1 MFKLFLKGVIVSV
14 VLLSTFV
21 FTLNVDAS
29 GRNYILFNTSNNNVN
44 TTDVV
49 SALRNDLLSI
59 NYDSDGIVNI
69 IAPTYYTSPEKAN
82 KKREIAAK
90 EGRTDYYN
98 ISDDVAIAELKKDS
112 IHKTPY
118 QENFQYVKDNL
129 DSIITNLINKDKER
143 ASTASRDN
151 QFYID
156 LISNNREAFLVGLT
170 YINTMYDFNF
180 GNINLKDNILYNA
193 NSYGNDVDVLNLI
206 INLGKMQGNYYLFN
220 RNVEVFNRYLANHFN
235 SQNLVDFIE
244 KNRAKYLPDTTTKEW
259 FKNTSKAIIVETNSE
274 ELNSEDV
281 SLYNKLAND
290 TNLQHHILP
299 LLTVPE
305 NTLFAISN
313 ITSITYGNVDSYV
326 DAGLKLD
333 ASYTQKIDEFKLKLE
348 NAANA
353 QRRFIDTWLRIAKPE
368 DKNDLI
374 SNRVVIDTFRRY
386 SSNAGEQ
393 ASLQWSKEFGTD
405 AISGVKYFF
414 TPLKYYDIYRFIDG
428 QADGSGFRMFNAK
441 ILDERGISTY
451 SHEMTHLLEE
461 NVWLNN
467 NSTRDGLEVEFYA
480 AGLYESYYLDKP
492 LFSLNMMYERN
503 VNGFHNANPERFT
516 NAEDLKQYM
525 SNLLD
530 VLYTLDY
537 LEGEVLLSKSTQEKQ
552 KWFNVIEQVDDTAKR
567 SPATSS
573 TNAVHKEDSVRRITE
588 SEANSLT
595 DFNSLIDN
603 NIIAFRY
610 EVNGR
615 DNTGLVKSNGY
626 YTIPY
631 FSPIYAAP
639 TNDKGVSGD
648 ILSKKY
654 AFELLGEYGYFE
666 GMVPFISN
674 QYKAEA
680 EASGNLISDSF
691 LINKISSQIYTDMAS
706 FKKAMFEKRINKLN
720 DIKEISINYNGST
733 RTITNSDDLKNI
745 IKEAIEADLTNS
757 TNFLDTYSRNM
768 PEKTEIEKVK
778 AEIFKAY
785 KNLTNDFRNE
795 IYEVKN
801 TSNTIY
807 VTKGDENSK
816 LGDGSEQNPY
826 QSLSF
831 ALEKAKDG
839 DTIILVDDI
848 VYRGDG
854 IFTIDKAVTI
864 DGNNHKINFRGLNLE
879 TLADVK
885 FSDLT
890 LNMIPNGSDTP
901 KIYASG
907 NSVTFENVSTLISP
921 SQSGL
926 RPMIIGGAKDEST
939 TSGNKTVINILG
951 GSSETR
957 FNKIVAGNEFAD
969 SDIPVEINIDS
980 DFAKVDNGISLGGLN
995 GNQTHSKVVLISNS
1009 KEIKKIDGE
1018 NSIDNSVE
1026 LKKNNIYGVSLNNVI
1041 DFTLSD
1047 NAKVVLNN
1055 DFTGVYNNLTVSNGT
1070 QLKIDTSGNVS
1081 VNNISGGGEIVISPN
1096 TNIKVLGNIESDVNV
1111 KINGLGF
1118 NFDSKINNV
1127 YVDVA
1132 KEIKGN
1138 LSVDI
1143 ANSSG
1148 GYYIEKVNNKYILK
1162 VQIPDV
1168 RVTIN
1173 DLTNANSK
1181 QEIVTVVNSSNNPI
1195 DYFEH
1200 MVEEISNNGFVGVFT
1215 NTSGVQTVKDSKNNL
1230 LEVIFDVKKVGKLII
1245 DGNETNY
1252 SISVDENKNQ
1262 IVKYRVDKVD
1272 NKVYVFKDSSQEF
1285 PLDNYNKDIV
1295 LDGDLRF
1302 SNIELI
1308 SKDTTNTK
1316 IEVVVPNQKVRVDNI
1331 DQLSESEIAQIKTN
1345 IINANASL
1353 SLSVDNISFDAT
1365 SGNFVVSVD
1374 GKDPVNIQ
1382 KDRLVELK
1390 PELNIQNIEKVFVN
1404 DINSLSANEIDE
1416 IKTRLKN
1423 ANSDL
1428 NLLDSEI
1435 NISNTG
1441 VIVISKDGYLSKTIS
1456 PDLVVIQKEQ
1466 ITINVPTSKV
1476 QVTDKTNLTAEEIN
1490 SIKQAIKNSNP
1501 ELNLLDENILVDQ
1514 AANSVVVSLA
1524 NKLPANISL
1533 DNLIEEKVVLEKD
1546 RYNPVGNNITV
1557 ETNSVVNA
1565 QDLISNKEQLPD
1577 NAVYKLVNEVNTT
1590 TEGNVNVNVIVEY
1603 SDGSSEVVFA
1613 SVTVVAPAKKAILHP
1628 ATVSDGAVEYMT
1640 NADLEA
1646 IKNDVLN
1653 KVVVSQDAGNIDKQV
1668 IGTIPSEKGTF
1679 KIEVKVTYDDASF
1692 MSVYV
1697 DAIVKE
1703 VPVVIS
1709 DAQKYDPITQDVTIT
1724 EGMAVSVNSFIV
1736 NKDLLPPATSFGF
1749 SNNVD
1754 TSVLGEQNIEILVT
1768 YPDQSSETVSAKLIV
1783 NKKVVIKKD
1792 AEIYEPSIKGE
1803 NFVIVETKLNDGAII
1818 SANEKQIVLDKLSV
1832 HDGATLTIDENI
1844 KLENGEYFV
1853 LVSVKYLDDSID
1865 SVRVFVKN
1873 KPEENKPTDT
1883 KPTDNK
1889 PIENKP
1895 VINKPIESKNTYS
1908 NNILPNVNSLKT
1920 TEGKEYIVPNTSYN
1934 VSYTKNILISL
1945 FSLIGMLFVSR
1956 KKR

>member
-1 MFKLFLKGVIVSV
+1 MIKLFFKGIIVSA
-14 VLLSTFV
+14 VLFSTFI
-21 FTLNVDAS
+21 FTLNVEAS
-29 GRNYILFNTSNNNVN
+29 DKHLVLFNTTNSNVN
-44 TTDVV
+44 TTDVL
-49 SALRNDLLSI
+49 SALKNDLLSI
-59 NYDSDGIVNI
+59 NYDSAKIVNI
-69 IAPTYYTSPEKAN
+69 IAPTYYTTAEKLN
-82 KKREIAAK
+82 KKKEIAER
-90 EGRTDYYN
+90 EGRKDYYN
-98 ISDDVAIAELKKDS
+98 ISDDIAIAELKKDS
-112 IHKTPY
+112 IYKTPY
-118 QENFQYVKDNL
+118 QEDFKYIQDNL

-143 ASTASRDN
+143 TSTSLRDS

-156 LISNNREAFLVGLT
+156 LISNNKEAFLVGLT

-180 GNINLKDNILYNA
+180 GSINLKDNILYNA
-193 NSYGNDVDVLNLI
+193 NSYGNDVDVLNMI
-206 INLGKMQGNYYLFN
+206 INLGKMQSNDYLFN
-220 RNVEVFNRYLANHFN
+220 RNVSVFNRYLANNFN
-235 SQNLVDFIE
+235 SANLIDFIE
-244 KNRAKYLPDTTTKEW
+244 KNRVKYLPDITTKEW
-259 FKNTSKAIIVETNSE
+259 FKNTSKAIILETNSQ
-274 ELNSEDV
+274 ELNSVDV
-281 SLYNKLAND
+281 SLYNKLASD
-290 TNLQHHILP
+290 TNLQNHILP
-299 LLTVPE
+299 LLTIPE

-326 DAGLKLD
+326 DASLK
-333 ASYTQKIDEFKLKLE
+333 SNVNYNQKIDEFKLKLE
-348 NAANA
+348 SAANA
-353 QRRFIDTWLRIAKPE
+353 QRRFIDTWLRISKSE

-374 SNRVVIDTFRRY
+374 SNRIVIDTFRRF
-386 SSNAGEQ
+386 SLNTTEQ
-393 ASLQWSKEFGTD
+393 ASLQWSKEFGND

-414 TPLKYYDIYRFIDG
+414 TPLKYYDTYRLIDG

-467 NSTRDGLEVEFYA
+467 NKTRDGLEVEFYA
-480 AGLYESYYLDKP
+480 TGLYESYYLDKP

-503 VNGFHNANPERFT
+503 VNSFNNANPERFT
-516 NAEDLKQYM
+516 NAQDLKQYM

-537 LEGEVLLSKSTQEKQ
+537 LEGDVLLSKSTQEKQ
-552 KWFNVIEQVDDTAKR
+552 KWFNVIEQVNDTGTR

-573 TNAVHKEDSVRRITE
+573 TDAIHKEDSVRRITE
-588 SEANSLT
+588 GEANSLT
-595 DFNSLIDN
+595 NFNSLIDN

-615 DNTGLVKSNGY
+615 NNTGLVKSNGY

-680 EASGNLISDSF
+680 EASGSLISDSF
-691 LINKISSQIYTDMAS
+691 LINKISSQTYTDMAS
-706 FKKAMFEKRINKLN
+706 FKKAMFEKRINKLSELKQ
-720 DIKEISINYNGST
+720 ITINYNGSE
-733 RTITNSDDLKNI
+733 RVIKNSDDLRNI
-745 IKEAIEADLTNS
+745 IKEAIEADLANNN
-757 TNFLDTYSRNM
+757 NFLDTYSRNM
-768 PEKTEIEKVK
+768 PDKTEIEKVK
-778 AEIFKAY
+778 SEIFKAY
-785 KNLTNDFRNE
+785 KVLTADFRNE

-801 TSNTIY
+801 SSNTIY
-807 VTKGDENSK
+807 VTKGNEDSK
-816 LGDGSEQNPY
+816 LGNGSEQNPY

-831 ALEKAKDG
+831 ALENAKDG
-839 DTIILVDDI
+839 DTIILLDDI
-848 VYRGDG
+848 LYRGDG
-854 IFTIDKAVTI
+854 VFTIDKEVTI
-864 DGNNHKINFRGLNLE
+864 EGNNHKINFRGQNLE
-879 TLADVK
+879 TLANVK

-890 LNMIPNGSDTP
+890 LNMIPNGSDIP

-907 NSVTFENVSTLISP
+907 NSITFDNVSTLISA
-921 SQSGL
+921 SQSYL
-926 RPMIIGGAKDEST
+926 RPMIIGGTKDEST

-995 GNQTHSKVVLISNS
+995 GNQTHSKVVLNSNS

-1018 NSIDNSVE
+1018 NSIDNSVV

-1047 NAKVVLNN
+1047 NAKVALNN
-1055 DFTGVYNNLTVSNGT
+1055 DFSGIYNNITVSSGS
-1070 QLKIDTSGNVS
+1070 QLKIDTIGNVTF
-1081 VNNISGGGEIVISPN
+1081 NNILGDGEIVISPN
-1096 TNIKVLGNIESDVNV
+1096 TNINVLENVESDISI
-1111 KINGLGF
+1111 KINGLGA
-1118 NFDSKINNV
+1118 NFSSKKDNV
-1127 YVDVA
+1127 YVDVSN
-1132 KEIKGN
+1132 EIKGN
-1138 LSVDI
+1138 LSVSVT
-1143 ANSSG
+1143 NSSE
-1148 GYYIEKVNNKYILK
+1148 GYYIEKVNNQYILRAPVVNVK
-1162 VQIPDV
+1162 IS
-1168 RVTIN
+1168 IN
-1173 DLTNANSK
+1173 DLTNSNSK
-1181 QEIVTVVNSSNNPI
+1181 QEIVTVVNSSNNSI

-1200 MVEEISNNGFVGVFT
+1200 IVEEISNDGFVGVFT

-1252 SISVDENKNQ
+1252 SISVDENRNQ
-1262 IVKYRVDKVD
+1262 IVKYRVNKVD

-1316 IEVVVPNQKVRVDNI
+1316 IEVVVPNQKVKVDNI

-1345 IINANASL
+1345 IINANTSL
-1353 SLSVDNISFDAT
+1353 SLSIDNISFDAN

-1374 GKDPVNIQ
+1374 DKDPVNIQ

-1423 ANSDL
+1423 ANADL

-1441 VIVISKDGYLSKTIS
+1441 VVVISKDGYLSKTIS

-1466 ITINVPTSKV
+1466 VTINVPTSKV
-1476 QVTDKTNLTAEEIN
+1476 QVFDKTNLTAEEIN

-1501 ELNLLDENILVDQ
+1501 ELNLLDENILVNQ
-1514 AANSVVVSLA
+1514 ANTSVVVSLA
-1524 NKLPANISL
+1524 NKLPANISFE
-1533 DNLIEEKVVLEKD
+1533 NLIEEIVVLEKD
-1546 RYNPVGNNITV
+1546 RYNPVPNNITV

-1565 QDLISNKEQLPD
+1565 QDLISNKEQLPND
-1577 NAVYKLVNEVNTT
+1577 VVYKFANEINTT
-1590 TEGNVNVNVIVEY
+1590 VEGVVNVDVIVEY
-1603 SDGSSEVVFA
+1603 SDGSSDVVLA
-1613 SVTVVAPAKKAILHP
+1613 TINVVAPAKKAILHP
-1628 ATVSDGAVEYMT
+1628 ATVSNGAVEYMT

-1646 IKNDVLN
+1646 VKNDILN
-1653 KVVVSQDAGNIDKQV
+1653 KVVVSQDAGNVDRQV
-1668 IGTIPSEKGTF
+1668 IGTIPNEKGTF

-1709 DAQKYDPITQDVTIT
+1709 DAQKYEPITQEVTIT

-1754 TSVLGEQNIEILVT
+1754 TSILGEQNVVILVT
-1768 YPDQSSETVSAKLIV
+1768 YPDQSSETVSAKLTV

-1792 AEIYEPSIKGE
+1792 AEIYEPSINGE

-1818 SANEKQIVLDKLSV
+1818 SANEKQLVLDKLNV
-1832 HDGATLTIDENI
+1832 HAGATLTVDENI

-1865 SVRVFVKN
+1865 SIRVFVKN
-1873 KPEENKPTDT
+1873 KPADT
-1883 KPTDNK
+1883 KPADNK
-1889 PIENKP
+1889 P
-1895 VINKPIESKNTYS
+1895 VVNKPIESKNTYS

-1920 TEGKEYIVPNTSYN
+1920 TGVKEYIVPNTSYN
-1934 VSYTKNILISL
+1934 ASYIKSIIIGL
-1945 FSLIGMLFVSR
+1945 FSLFGILIIVG